1 MSLNHLTFVADFY
14 DILCNHIHA
23 ILQKKEDQDGSQ
35 MRKWVYEEATN
46 SLNLQSGGAFMKV
59 LLRRLDRDLTNAFST
74 IIAAID
80 AYYNLD
86 LLVNG
91 PPCLVQFWLNAFKHQ
106 AVSEIW
112 EQDIFLASES
122 KVSVYVHNQN
132 SFFCCFPFSFI
143 FRDSIENQ
151 WRIETS
157 NLG

>member
-1 MSLNHLTFVADFY
+1 
-14 DILCNHIHA
+14 
-23 ILQKKEDQDGSQ
+23 

-59 LLRRLDRDLTNAFST
+59 LLRRLNRDLTDAFST

-80 AYYNLD
+80 TNYNLD

-91 PPCLVQFWLNAFKHQ
+91 SPCLVQFWIDAFKHQ
-106 AVSEIW
+106 AVSDIW
-112 EQDIFLASES
+112 GQDILSTNES
-122 KVSVYVHNQN
+122 KVSAYVHNQN
-132 SFFCCFPFSFI
+132 PFFCCFPFSFI

-157 NLG
+157 NFG

>member
-1 MSLNHLTFVADFY
+1 
-14 DILCNHIHA
+14 
-23 ILQKKEDQDGSQ
+23 

-80 AYYNLD
+80 TNYNLD
-86 LLVNG
+86 LLING
-91 PPCLVQFWLNAFKHQ
+91 PPYLVAFWLEAFKHQ
-106 AVSEIW
+106 AVSNIW
-112 EQDIFLASES
+112 GQGILSANES
-122 KVSVYVHNQN
+122 KVSIYVHNQK

-143 FRDSIENQ
+143 FRDSIEKQ